1 STGRPRPPPPTGS
14 AGSRNAKHALPER
27 EDVGR
32 GHDLHRTGAR
42 QPTDGGQP
50 RDLRPCRLPP
60 SGGDLVAR
68 EDHDPMTRGGK
79 MGARTNDPVRTIM
92 GAPVVAL
99 EPETTLGTAA
109 MVLRDKQI
117 GALAVVGGG
126 RLLGLLSER
135 DVVAA
140 VAEGADTDVVTV
152 ADVMSDHP

>member
-1 STGRPRPPPPTGS
+1 
-14 AGSRNAKHALPER
+14 
-27 EDVGR
+27 
-32 GHDLHRTGAR
+32 
-42 QPTDGGQP
+42 
-50 RDLRPCRLPP
+50 
-60 SGGDLVAR
+60 
-68 EDHDPMTRGGK
+68 

-126 RLLGLLSER
+126 RLVGLLSER

-140 VAEGADTDVVTV
+140 VADGADTDVVTV
-152 ADVMSDHP
+152 ADVMSDHPFPVSPSTTIKEAADFMLKAGVRHLPVTEADGVVGMVSIRDALDAYDARSRAAPGT